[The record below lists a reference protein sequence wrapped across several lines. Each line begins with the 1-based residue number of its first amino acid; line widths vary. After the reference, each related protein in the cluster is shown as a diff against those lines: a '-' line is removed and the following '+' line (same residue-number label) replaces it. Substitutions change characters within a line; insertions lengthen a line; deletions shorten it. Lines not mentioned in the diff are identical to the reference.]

1 MCVAFKKIKR
11 QHVRIFAYVSRKKAK
26 NYFSCDFKFY
36 GGIACQTSNDTMCT
50 SIVTKKFL
58 KGNYLV
64 TQCLPLCPLECNRTG
79 YTSSISFSQ
88 LNGATFVSQIN
99 SNPNLVM
106 DFVTQP
112 INLANVQKSIVS
124 VNIFYGSLSYTL
136 SEEEVA
142 CDWVCVVSNIGGTLG
157 LFMGAGIL
165 SLAEIVEVLM
175 EVFFLLRES
184 SKIHS

>member
-1 MCVAFKKIKR
+1 
-11 QHVRIFAYVSRKKAK
+11 
-26 NYFSCDFKFY
+26 
-36 GGIACQTSNDTMCT
+36 
-50 SIVTKKFL
+50 
-58 KGNYLV
+58 
-64 TQCLPLCPLECNRTG
+64 
-79 YTSSISFSQ
+79 
-88 LNGATFVSQIN
+88 
-99 SNPNLVM
+99 M